1 MIDLTTHYALQ
12 SRKNNKLTSDFG
24 HDFDTRTRER
34 IVRVPIESEEVEEE
48 ES

>member
-1 MIDLTTHYALQ
+1 MIDLTMHYALQ

-24 HDFDTRTRER
+24 HDLWHFDTREK
-34 IVRVPIESEEVEEE
+34 IVRVPIGSEEGEE